1 MRATSRRAVQ
11 AVPAQAS
18 SFDDG
23 RDFIDHLSD
32 AVVVVDAHWRIV
44 LINEPAQ
51 RMFATD
57 PDRPPTSLG
66 DLFPLRAS
74 ERSSDRM
81 RTFEAASEALRAM
94 SSRRQVLGRRLDG
107 TDFPAQLSISTWT
120 PLDHPPLLLAV
131 VRDLTEWVRLE
142 HSKEQLE
149 ELLAGILESTQSE
162 LAVVDEHLMVIT
174 ANSAF
179 RREFLGGADPTGMS
193 LGELAGSVGDA
204 AMLDVLDVVRQAVEF
219 DDEVR
224 VFVRD
229 HVDPFERW
237 LDVTATPLRIRP
249 GAVLRATDVTE
260 LVQAARAGRSDRIQ
274 DTLTGLLS
282 REGIEE
288 LLAAEFQRSSS
299 RELCVTMLDVDQF
312 TVVSRT
318 LGYSAGDELLRQV
331 AMNLQRHVPEHG
343 RLARMV
349 GDTFCVTFHPDSP
362 LDVDRVSAELRDAV
376 RQPVGVRGRTMRIT
390 ASVGTTLTHPGDTVE
405 HVIREA
411 ELAMQE
417 ANRRGGNRCVPYSPD
432 LAVSQEGVIRVWNAL
447 RSALQF
453 RQMEVWFQPVVSL
466 ADGRPIAAEAL
477 CRWHHPEFGDVSPAE
492 FIPIA
497 ERNSEIL
504 NIGSF
509 VHGRAAEM
517 MNVLRSTRSQPLRN
531 FQISV
536 NASPNELAWPQFA
549 DNLLAR
555 LRANEA
561 RPEWFALEITEQGL
575 LQPDDA
581 VRANLRTIADAGMTL
596 SLDDFGAGYSSLER
610 LRNIEVNRVK
620 IDRKFVASMMDNDRS
635 DRLIGA
641 IISLADELGMETVA
655 EGVETSEQA
664 ARLRALGCRA
674 AQGFLFAPAVPDGE
688 LIAVLRDLAT
698 IATPPRLAS

>member
-1 MRATSRRAVQ
+1 MRSAGRRQGQ
-11 AVPAQAS
+11 ALPDQS
-18 SFDDG
+18 TTFDDG
-23 RDFIDHLSD
+23 RSFIDHLAD
-32 AVVVVDAHWRIV
+32 AVVVVDAHFRIV
-44 LINEPAQ
+44 LLNEPAA
-51 RMFATD
+51 RMFGTKLD
-57 PDRPPTSLG
+57 EPPYSLR
-66 DLFPLRAS
+66 DLFPMRAS
-74 ERSSDRM
+74 DAGREHVKS
-81 RTFEAASEALRAM
+81 FEEAEETIRGMASRH
-94 SSRRQVLGRRLDG
+94 QVTGHRLDG
-107 TDFPAQLSISTWT
+107 TDFPAQMTVSTWS
-120 PLDHPPLLLAV
+120 PLDRAPLLLAV
-131 VRDLTEWVRLE
+131 VRDLSEWVRLE

-149 ELLAGILESTQSE
+149 FLLTGILESTQNE
-162 LAVVDEHLMVIT
+162 IAVVNEHLMVIA

-179 RREFLGGADPTGMS
+179 RREFLAGADPTGMS
-193 LGELAGSVGDA
+193 LGELAGLVSDA
-204 AMLDVLDVVRQAVEF
+204 PMLDVLDVVRQAVEF
-219 DDEVR
+219 NEEVR
-224 VFVRD
+224 LFVRD
-229 HVDPFERW
+229 HAEPFERW

-249 GAVLRATDVTE
+249 GAVLRASDITD
-260 LVQAARAGRSDRIQ
+260 LVQAARAGRTDRVQ

-282 REGIEE
+282 RDGIEE

-299 RELCVTMLDVDQF
+299 RELCVAMLDVDQF

-331 AMNLQRHVPEHG
+331 AMNLQRRVPDHG

-376 RQPVGVRGRTMRIT
+376 RQPVGVQGRTMRIT

-453 RQMEVWFQPVVSL
+453 RQMEVWFQPIVSL
-466 ADGRPIAAEAL
+466 ATDRPIAAEAL
-477 CRWHHPEFGDVSPAE
+477 CRWHHPDFGDVSPAE

-517 MNVLRSTRSQPLRN
+517 MNVLRSTRAHALGN

-536 NASPNELAWPQFA
+536 NASPNELAWPQFGE
-549 DNLLAR
+549 NLLAR

-561 RPEWFALEITEQGL
+561 QPEWFALEITEQGL

-581 VRANLRTIADAGMTL
+581 VRSNLRLIADAGMTL
-596 SLDDFGAGYSSLER
+596 SLDDFGTGYSSLER
-610 LRNIEVNRVK
+610 LRNIEVHRVK
-620 IDRKFVASMMDNDRS
+620 IDRKFVASMIENERS
-635 DRLIGA
+635 ERLIGA
-641 IISLADELGMETVA
+641 IISLADELGMDTVA
-655 EGVETSEQA
+655 EGVETAEQA
-664 ARLRALGCRA
+664 ARLRSLGCRA

-688 LIAVLRDLAT
+688 LVAVLRDLSSAGT
-698 IATPPRLAS
+698 RLAG